1 MKKTVIFAAMGAMA
15 AILPAQD
22 VKPEQGPIVTAR
34 DDQPVE
40 ASSED
45 QENDGRFYLGLGAG
59 NACASYGE
67 PKAGIFSA
75 RGSALR
81 DFPVGIRLR
90 G

>member
-40 ASSED
+40 ASRAWR
-45 QENDGRFYLGLGAG
+45 GG